1 MSEVGVAV
9 LAGTLSTII
18 VFLPMVF
25 GEKNEMSIFLV
36 HVAMPIVVAMVASLV
51 VAQTLIPM
59 LAARMTPPPPVS
71 ERFLVRPAA
80 GPLRARDPAGR
91 SRTARPWRS

>member
-1 MSEVGVAV
+1 M

-25 GEKNEMSIFLV
+25 GEKNEISIFLV

-59 LAARMTPPPPVS
+59 LA
-71 ERFLVRPAA
+71 
-80 GPLRARDPAGR
+80 RA
-91 SRTARPWRS
+91 